1 MHGGLS
7 GSRQER
13 HLVVAI
19 FNAQSGE
26 RVSDAVVEASI
37 SPLGLSGTTLGL
49 EPMLIADTIS
59 YGGFFDA
66 PYRDLY
72 TITLTIERPGV
83 QQPAVARFEYDRRS
97 E

>member
-1 MHGGLS
+1 
-7 GSRQER
+7 
-13 HLVVAI
+13 
-19 FNAQSGE
+19 
-26 RVSDAVVEASI
+26 
-37 SPLGLSGTTLGL
+37 
-49 EPMLIADTIS
+49 LIADTIS